1 MSSCSFSLWSTDSR
15 WTLLTW
21 LTIPLAWP
29 LVKTMISIRLEDAE
43 AIATIDQKTAGL
55 QLTFGLLYTI
65 SFFLALI

>member
-1 MSSCSFSLWSTDSR
+1 
-15 WTLLTW
+15 
-21 LTIPLAWP
+21 
-29 LVKTMISIRLEDAE
+29 MISIRLEDAE